1 MRPPVLDASQRA
13 VVEHTDGALLVL
25 AGPGTG
31 KTTTLVEAVAARVEA
46 GADPERLLVLTFSR
60 KAAVELRDRMAARL
74 GGRRPPQATTFH
86 SYCYALVR
94 AHQDAD
100 LFAEPLRLLSGP
112 EQDLAVRELLAG
124 QIDLA
129 KLGLGHV
136 RWPDELRACLT
147 TRGFADEVRAVIAR
161 SRELGLGPEAL
172 GAFARRVGR
181 PDWGAAAGFLAE
193 YLDVMDLQGV
203 LDYTELVH
211 RAVLLTESAPP
222 GTLPGYDAVFV
233 DEYQDTDPAQVRLL
247 RGLTAG
253 TAATVVAF
261 GDPDQSIYAFRGADV
276 NGILDFPATFG
287 AAVRVLDT
295 SRRSG
300 AALLAAT
307 RLLTQRMPL
316 PRLPADRVRA
326 HRALAPV
333 RDGGRV
339 EVHTYP
345 TPSTETDNIADLLR
359 RAHLEDGVPWHDMAV
374 LTRSAAPLPAL
385 RRALTSA
392 GVPVETDAADT
403 PLRHEPAVAP
413 LLLALR
419 AAATAAGEGASGAA
433 PGAGEDPAGPLPA
446 AGEGPGAER
455 AAHGGAAPAGGG
467 VHGDAGQG
475 PGAERAAH
483 GGAAPAGG
491 GVHGD
496 AGGPAAGEG
505 PGAERAAH
513 GGAAPAGG
521 GVHGDAGVTS
531 PAGGGAGA
539 GHGGVFD
546 APTSQDEGPRP
557 GLSQAL
563 ADAAPGAGQ
572 GPEAPA
578 LGGAAPAHGGV
589 EGDVGVAS
597 PAGAGTVVAGD
608 GGGEGEA
615 GVGAPAD
622 GEAGLGQG
630 LGTVPAGD
638 GRVPD
643 ASSAADAGRGPG
655 VPAGGKG
662 VSQGLAGAVPGV
674 GQGPEA
680 SALGGAAPAGGEAGA
695 GDRPGTA
702 APEDR
707 GGEGDADVAAPA
719 DGEMRPGQRPGTVP
733 DGDGGVADAPS
744 AADAGRRPGVP
755 AGDAP
760 QAGHGPEAPAAGVPG
775 TGTDPAAP
783 GTGTDPAVPAA
794 DPDPSAPRTAADSTP
809 WLDTETAVA
818 LLASPL
824 GGMDPADLRRL
835 GRALRDEERAGGN
848 RVPAP
853 SDVLLARAVAEPE
866 RLVAHDQ
873 TYARGARRLGELL
886 RAARNKLAA
895 GGTAEEALWLL
906 WNGTPWPGRLERASL
921 RGGPAGRNA
930 DRDLDAVC
938 ALFETAARAEDRVG
952 GRGALNFLEEL
963 DAQDIAADT
972 LTRRHT
978 RPDAVRLMTA
988 HRSKGLEWG
997 LVVVAGVQEGL
1008 WPDLRRRGSLL
1019 EADRIGRDGLAE
1031 PLTPGALLAEER
1043 RLFYVAATRARD
1055 RLVVTAVKAPAED
1068 GDQPSRFLTE
1078 LGVEPKEV
1086 TGRPRRPLAVA
1097 ALVAELRAT
1106 TVDPAASPE
1115 LRAAAAE
1122 RLATLA
1128 ALTDEDGNPLV
1139 PAAHPDRWWGLAEP
1153 TRSEVPLRD
1162 RDRPVALSGSA
1173 LDQLA
1178 HTCALQWFLG
1188 REVKADAPATA
1199 AQGFGNVVHVLADE
1213 VASGRTPAD
1222 LDVLMARLDSVWDAL
1237 AFDAPWKS
1245 AQEKQNARIAL
1256 ERFLRWHVMD
1266 RGAGRTPAAT
1276 EHEFDVTLGAGPY
1289 QVRIRGSMDRVEADE
1304 QGRAYVVDFKTGK
1317 SAPTRDEVAHHPQ
1330 LAVYQLAVREGA
1342 VDEVFGGRTP
1352 EPGGAELVHLR
1363 QAAPKKEGGD
1373 ALPKVQAQEPP
1384 DGEWIGDLLATA
1396 AGRVLDERFTPTA
1409 GQHCTTCS
1417 FRASCSARP
1426 EGRQVVE

>member
-1 MRPPVLDASQRA
+1 MRPPELDAAQRA
-13 VVEHTDGALLVL
+13 VVDHDGGPLLVL

-31 KTTTLVEAVAARVEA
+31 KTTTLVEAVAARMEA

-86 SYCYALVR
+86 SYCYALIR
-94 AHQDAD
+94 AHQDAE

-124 QIDLA
+124 QIDLEKA
-129 KLGLGHV
+129 GLGGV
-136 RWPDELRACLT
+136 RWPGELRACLT
-147 TRGFADEVRAVIAR
+147 TRGFADEVRAVLAR
-161 SRELGLGPEAL
+161 SRELGLGPQAL
-172 GAFARRVGR
+172 AEFARRVGR
-181 PDWGAAAGFLAE
+181 PDWRAAAGFLAE
-193 YLDVMDLQGV
+193 YLDVLDLQGV

-211 RAVLLTESAPP
+211 RAVLLAESAAP

-247 RGLTAG
+247 RALAG
-253 TAATVVAF
+253 GAGRTVLAF

-276 NGILDFPATFG
+276 NGILDFPAAFG
-287 AAVRVLDT
+287 GTVRVLGT

-300 AALLAAT
+300 AGLLAAT

-316 PRLPADRVRA
+316 PRLPADKARA
-326 HRALAPV
+326 HRALTPV

-339 EVHTYP
+339 EVYTYP
-345 TPSTETDNIADLLR
+345 TASTETDNIADLLR
-359 RAHLEDGVPWHDMAV
+359 RAHLEDGVPWHEMGV
-374 LTRSAAPLPAL
+374 LTRAAAHLPSL

-392 GVPVETDAADT
+392 GVPVETDTADT

-419 AAATAAGEGASGAA
+419 AAASGETGETGEGAGRADGVGADGADEAVSGVGAA
-433 PGAGEDPAGPLPA
+433 DGDDGDGDDTDGDGE
-446 AGEGPGAER
+446 
-455 AAHGGAAPAGGG
+455 
-467 VHGDAGQG
+467 
-475 PGAERAAH
+475 
-483 GGAAPAGG
+483 
-491 GVHGD
+491 
-496 AGGPAAGEG
+496 
-505 PGAERAAH
+505 
-513 GGAAPAGG
+513 
-521 GVHGDAGVTS
+521 
-531 PAGGGAGA
+531 
-539 GHGGVFD
+539 
-546 APTSQDEGPRP
+546 
-557 GLSQAL
+557 
-563 ADAAPGAGQ
+563 ADAAADAEADAG
-572 GPEAPA
+572 
-578 LGGAAPAHGGV
+578 
-589 EGDVGVAS
+589 
-597 PAGAGTVVAGD
+597 
-608 GGGEGEA
+608 
-615 GVGAPAD
+615 
-622 GEAGLGQG
+622 
-630 LGTVPAGD
+630 
-638 GRVPD
+638 PD
-643 ASSAADAGRGPG
+643 ADAGR
-655 VPAGGKG
+655 
-662 VSQGLAGAVPGV
+662 
-674 GQGPEA
+674 
-680 SALGGAAPAGGEAGA
+680 
-695 GDRPGTA
+695 
-702 APEDR
+702 
-707 GGEGDADVAAPA
+707 DA
-719 DGEMRPGQRPGTVP
+719 
-733 DGDGGVADAPS
+733 VADA
-744 AADAGRRPGVP
+744 DAV
-755 AGDAP
+755 
-760 QAGHGPEAPAAGVPG
+760 H
-775 TGTDPAAP
+775 PAAP
-783 GTGTDPAVPAA
+783 
-794 DPDPSAPRTAADSTP
+794 S
-809 WLDTETAVA
+809 WLDVETAVS

-824 GGMDPADLRRL
+824 AGMDPADLRRL

-848 RVPAP
+848 AVPAP
-853 SDVLLARAVAEPE
+853 SDVLLARALAEPE
-866 RLVAHDQ
+866 RLVAHDRS
-873 TYARGARRLGELL
+873 YAGGARRLGELL
-886 RAARNKLAA
+886 RTARARLAA
-895 GGTAEEALWLL
+895 GGTAEDALWLF
-906 WNGTPWPGRLERASL
+906 WNGTSWPTRLERSSL

-988 HRSKGLEWG
+988 HRAKGLEWR

-1043 RLFYVAATRARD
+1043 RLFYVAVTRARE

-1068 GDQPSRFLTE
+1068 GDQPSRFLSE
-1078 LGVEPKEV
+1078 LGTEAKDVS
-1086 TGRPRRPLAVA
+1086 GRPRRPLAVA

-1106 TVDPAASPE
+1106 TVDPDATPE
-1115 LRAAAAE
+1115 LRAAAAD
-1122 RLATLA
+1122 RLARLA
-1128 ALTDEDGNPLV
+1128 ALSDEEGTPLV

-1153 TRSEVPLRD
+1153 TRSGVPLRD
-1162 RDRPVALSGSA
+1162 REQPVALSGSA

-1178 HTCALQWFLG
+1178 NTCALQWFLG

-1222 LDVLMARLDSVWDAL
+1222 LDVLMARLDSVWEAL

-1245 AQEKQNARIAL
+1245 AQEKENARVAL

-1266 RGAGRTPAAT
+1266 RAGRTPAAT
-1276 EHEFDVTLGAGPY
+1276 EHGFDVTLAAGAY

-1317 SAPTRDEVAHHPQ
+1317 SAPTKDEVAHHPQ

-1352 EPGGAELVHLR
+1352 EPGGAELVQLR

-1373 ALPKVQAQEPP
+1373 ALPKVQAQQPLE
-1384 DGEWIGDLLATA
+1384 GEWVGELLASA
-1396 AGRVLDERFTPTA
+1396 AGRVLEERFAPTT
-1409 GQHCTTCS
+1409 GQHCANCS

-1426 EGRQVVE
+1426 EGRHIVE